1 MRPPQIRKS
10 QRLKDMQTLVLLD
23 SNSLINRAFYAL
35 PPLTNRQGQQTGAI
49 FGFVNMFLKLVDK
62 YKPDYVVA
70 AFDRKAPTFRKK
82 MYEGYKATRKP
93 MPEELATQLEP
104 LKRLLRAMKVQIAEL
119 DGYEADDIL
128 GTLSK
133 RTSCKT
139 YIVTGDR
146 DSLQL
151 IGEKTTV
158 LMTKKGISEIV
169 EYDEARLKEDGFT
182 PSQIIDLK
190 SLMGDSSDNI
200 PGVAGIG
207 EGTATKLLAQ
217 YGTLDGVYAHI
228 DETKG
233 ALNRKLTEGKESAY
247 LSYKLATIDRDCP
260 IETVPEEQAFSQVY
274 DSSVK
279 DILLEF
285 EFGKIADRLNFSGG
299 EKAEIKEI
307 KQAERLEDD
316 EALSKA
322 LSKIKDSGIF
332 ALDLSQRIFIG
343 GADSTYEVVISENL
357 LGEGIDY
364 NAFLR
369 AVKPLAE
376 DEDVRKILFDK
387 KTYMHLLEPY
397 GITLK
402 GVSDDVML
410 KAYLCDSNRNYKSL
424 SALAS
429 AYGINGDDGA
439 AALFALDDL
448 LDEEMREKEQEK
460 LYKELELPLVDVLYS
475 MEREGFRV
483 DRKYLDELNGELT
496 AETEKLAAEITE
508 LAGEPFNINS
518 TQQLAK
524 ILFEKLGLK
533 HGKKTKTG
541 YSTNVEVLEALRNEH
556 PIIPAI
562 LQYRELVKLKSTYLD
577 GMIPLIDSNGRI
589 HTVFKQAVTA
599 TGRLSSTEPNLQN
612 IPIRKESGKRI
623 RKMFVPADG
632 NVLVCGDYSQIE
644 LRLMAHMSGDETMIG
659 AFNEGE
665 DFHRSTAAKLFGVP
679 FDEVTQDMRRSA
691 KAVNFG
697 IIYGISDFGLSE
709 DLGISVPQARVYMQN
724 YFATYPKV
732 KQFMNDCVAFAKENG
747 YVKTLYGRKRYI
759 PELQASVYATRA
771 FGERV
776 AMNMPLQGTAS
787 DIIKAAMIEVKK
799 ELEKGGFKAKLIMQ
813 VHDELIIDCPRE
825 EKEKVETLLKNC
837 MQNVASLSV
846 PLIADVGSGDNWLEA
861 K

>member
-1 MRPPQIRKS
+1 
-10 QRLKDMQTLVLLD
+10 MQTLVLLD

-93 MPEELATQLEP
+93 MPEELACQLEP
-104 LKRLLRAMKVQIAEL
+104 LKRLLRAMKVQIAEI
-119 DGYEADDIL
+119 DGFEADDIL

-133 RTSCKT
+133 RSKCKT

-151 IGEKTTV
+151 IDEKTTV
-158 LMTKKGISEIV
+158 LLTKKGISEIV

-207 EGTATKLLAQ
+207 EGTATKLLAE
-217 YGTLDGVYAHI
+217 YGTLDNVYAHI

-260 IETVPEEQAFSQVY
+260 IETVPEDMTFTETY
-274 DSSVK
+274 DSEVR

-285 EFGKIADRLNFSGG
+285 EFGKIADRLNFGQK
-299 EKAEIKEI
+299 ETKAETLAVKTQTADSEAALLDALAKIKE
-307 KQAERLEDD
+307 
-316 EALSKA
+316 
-322 LSKIKDSGIF
+322 SGLLAFDI
-332 ALDLSQRIFIG
+332 SQRIFVG
-343 GADSTYEVVISENL
+343 GYGVSYEVTISDNL
-357 LGEGIDY
+357 LGEGVDY
-364 NAFLR
+364 NAFIR
-369 AVKPLAE
+369 ALEPLIC
-376 DEDVRKILFDK
+376 DEDVRKLCFDK

-397 GITLK
+397 GVVMK
-402 GVSDDVML
+402 GVCDDVML

-424 SALAS
+424 SALAT
-429 AYGINGDDGA
+429 AYGVNTDDGA
-439 AALFALDDL
+439 AALVALEDI
-448 LDEEMREKEQEK
+448 LDSEMREKEQEK
-460 LYKELELPLVDVLYS
+460 LYKELELPLVDVLYF
-475 MEREGFRV
+475 MEKEGFKV

-496 AETEKLAAEITE
+496 SETEKLAAEITD

-541 YSTNVEVLEALRNEH
+541 YSTNVEVLESLRNEH

-577 GMIPLIDSNGRI
+577 GMLPLIDKNGRI

-644 LRLMAHMSGDETMIG
+644 LRLMAHMSGDKAMID
-659 AFNEGE
+659 AFNGGE
-665 DFHRSTAAKLFGVP
+665 DFHRSTAARLFGVP
-679 FDEVTQDMRRSA
+679 FEEVTQDMRRSA

-709 DLGISVPQARVYMQN
+709 DLGISVYEARRYMQN
-724 YFATYPKV
+724 YFATYPGV
-732 KQFMNDCVAFAKENG
+732 KRFMDDCVAFAKENG

-787 DIIKAAMIEVKK
+787 DIIKAAMIEVDKK
-799 ELEKGGFKAKLIMQ
+799 LAEGGYKAKLIMQ
-813 VHDELIIDCPRE
+813 VHDELIVDCPLS
-825 EKEKVETLLKNC
+825 EKDNVEKLLKTC
-837 MQNVASLSV
+837 MQNVAELSV
-846 PLIADVGSGDNWLEA
+846 PLIADVGSGENWLEA

>member
-1 MRPPQIRKS
+1 MYATRGAFAGEN
-10 QRLKDMQTLVLLD
+10 MQTLVLLD

-93 MPEELATQLEP
+93 MPEELASQLEP
-104 LKRLLRAMKVQIAEL
+104 LKRLLRAMNVQIAEI

-133 RTSCKT
+133 RSSCRT

-151 IGEKTTV
+151 IDGKTTV

-217 YGTLDGVYAHI
+217 YGTLDGVYAHL

-233 ALNRKLTEGKESAY
+233 ALNKKLVEGRESAY

-260 IETVPEEQAFSQVY
+260 IDTVPEKVPFSQTYGSEVR
-274 DSSVK
+274 

-285 EFGKIADRLNFSGG
+285 EFGKIADRLNFAEQENPTVTVEVKTEKVEDYDALERALENIGRSGV
-299 EKAEIKEI
+299 
-307 KQAERLEDD
+307 
-316 EALSKA
+316 
-322 LSKIKDSGIF
+322 F
-332 ALDLSQRIFIG
+332 AFDVSQRIFVG
-343 GADSTYEVVISENL
+343 GKDSSYEIVICENL

-364 NAFLR
+364 NAFLE
-369 AVKPLAE
+369 AVRPLAE
-376 DEDVRKILFDK
+376 NSGLRKLCFDK
-387 KTYMHLLEPY
+387 KTYMHLFDPY
-397 GITLK
+397 GIK
-402 GVSDDVML
+402 INGRCDDVML

-429 AYGINGDDGA
+429 AYGINCEDGA
-439 AALFALDDL
+439 AALIALDAA
-448 LDEEMREKEQEK
+448 LDAEMKEKEQEK
-460 LYKELELPLVDVLYS
+460 LYEELELPLVDVLFS
-475 MEREGFRV
+475 MEKEGFRV
-483 DRKYLDELNGELT
+483 DRAYLEKLNEELT
-496 AETEKLAAEITE
+496 AETGKLASLITD
-508 LAGEPFNINS
+508 LAGEPFNLNS

-541 YSTNVEVLEALRNEH
+541 YSTNVEVLESLRNEH

-577 GMIPLIDSNGRI
+577 GMLPLIDGNGRI

-623 RKMFVPADG
+623 RKMFIPAEG

-644 LRLMAHMSGDETMIG
+644 LRLMAHMSGDKGMID
-659 AFNEGE
+659 AFNAGE

-679 FDEVTQDMRRSA
+679 FDMVTQDMRRSA

-709 DLGISVPQARVYMQN
+709 DLGISVPQARKYMQN
-724 YFATYPKV
+724 YFATYPGV
-732 KQFMNDCVAFAKENG
+732 RRFMDDSVAFAKANG

-759 PELQASVYATRA
+759 PELQASLYATRA

-787 DIIKAAMIEVKK
+787 DIIKAAMIAVEK
-799 ELEKGGFKAKLIMQ
+799 ELVKQNCKAKLIMQ
-813 VHDELIIDCPRE
+813 VHDELIVDCPLE
-825 EKEKVETLLKNC
+825 EKEKVEKLLKSC

-846 PLIADVGSGDNWLEA
+846 PLVADVGSGDNWLDA

>member
-1 MRPPQIRKS
+1 
-10 QRLKDMQTLVLLD
+10 MQTLVLLD

-93 MPEELATQLEP
+93 MPEELACQLEP
-104 LKRLLRAMKVQIAEL
+104 LKRLLRAMKVQIAEI
-119 DGYEADDIL
+119 DGFEADDIL

-133 RTSCKT
+133 RSKCKT

-151 IGEKTTV
+151 IDEKTTV
-158 LMTKKGISEIV
+158 LLTKKGISEIV

-207 EGTATKLLAQ
+207 EGTATKLLAE
-217 YGTLDGVYAHI
+217 YGTLDNVYAHI

-260 IETVPEEQAFSQVY
+260 IETVPEDMTFTETY
-274 DSSVK
+274 DSEVR

-285 EFGKIADRLNFSGG
+285 EFGKIADRLNFGQK
-299 EKAEIKEI
+299 ETKAETLAVKTQTADSEAALLDALAKIKE
-307 KQAERLEDD
+307 
-316 EALSKA
+316 
-322 LSKIKDSGIF
+322 SGLLAFDI
-332 ALDLSQRIFIG
+332 SQRIFVG
-343 GADSTYEVVISENL
+343 GYGVSYEVTISDNL
-357 LGEGIDY
+357 LGEGVDY
-364 NAFLR
+364 NAFIR
-369 AVKPLAE
+369 ALEPLIC
-376 DEDVRKILFDK
+376 DEDVRKLCFDK

-397 GITLK
+397 GVVMK
-402 GVSDDVML
+402 GVCDDVML

-424 SALAS
+424 SALAT
-429 AYGINGDDGA
+429 AYGVNTDDGA
-439 AALFALDDL
+439 AALVALDDI
-448 LDEEMREKEQEK
+448 LDSEMREKEQEK
-460 LYKELELPLVDVLYS
+460 LYKELELPLVDVLYF
-475 MEREGFRV
+475 MEKEGFKV

-496 AETEKLAAEITE
+496 AETEKLAAEITD

-541 YSTNVEVLEALRNEH
+541 YSTNVEVLESLRNEH

-577 GMIPLIDSNGRI
+577 GMLPLIDKNGRI

-644 LRLMAHMSGDETMIG
+644 LRLMAHMSGDKAMID
-659 AFNEGE
+659 AFNGGE
-665 DFHRSTAAKLFGVP
+665 DFHRSTAARLFGVP
-679 FDEVTQDMRRSA
+679 FEEVTQDMRRSA

-709 DLGISVPQARVYMQN
+709 DLGISVYEARRYMQN
-724 YFATYPKV
+724 YFATYPGV
-732 KQFMNDCVAFAKENG
+732 KRFMDDCVAFAKENG

-787 DIIKAAMIEVKK
+787 DIIKAAMIEVDKK
-799 ELEKGGFKAKLIMQ
+799 LAEGGYKAKLIMQ
-813 VHDELIIDCPRE
+813 VHDELIVDCPLS
-825 EKEKVETLLKNC
+825 EKDNVEKLLKTC
-837 MQNVASLSV
+837 MQNVAELSV
-846 PLIADVGSGDNWLEA
+846 PLIADVGSGENWLEA

>member
-1 MRPPQIRKS
+1 
-10 QRLKDMQTLVLLD
+10 MQTLVLLD

-93 MPEELATQLEP
+93 MPEELACQLEP
-104 LKRLLRAMKVQIAEL
+104 LKRLLRAMKVQIAEI
-119 DGYEADDIL
+119 DGFEADDIL

-133 RTSCKT
+133 RSKCKT

-151 IGEKTTV
+151 IDEKTTV
-158 LMTKKGISEIV
+158 LLTKKGISEIV

-207 EGTATKLLAQ
+207 EGTATKLLAE
-217 YGTLDGVYAHI
+217 YGTLDNVYAHI

-260 IETVPEEQAFSQVY
+260 IETVPEDMTFTETY
-274 DSSVK
+274 DSEVR

-285 EFGKIADRLNFSGG
+285 EFGKIADRLNFGQK
-299 EKAEIKEI
+299 ETKAETLAVKTQTADSEAALLDALAKIKE
-307 KQAERLEDD
+307 
-316 EALSKA
+316 
-322 LSKIKDSGIF
+322 SGLLAFDI
-332 ALDLSQRIFIG
+332 SQRIFVG
-343 GADSTYEVVISENL
+343 GYGVSYEVTISDNL
-357 LGEGIDY
+357 LGEGVDY
-364 NAFLR
+364 NAFIR
-369 AVKPLAE
+369 ALEPLIC
-376 DEDVRKILFDK
+376 DEDVRKLCFDK

-397 GITLK
+397 GVVMK
-402 GVSDDVML
+402 GVCDDVML

-424 SALAS
+424 SALAT
-429 AYGINGDDGA
+429 AYGVNTDDGA
-439 AALFALDDL
+439 AALVALDDI
-448 LDEEMREKEQEK
+448 LDGEMREKEQEK
-460 LYKELELPLVDVLYS
+460 LYKELELPLVDVLYF
-475 MEREGFRV
+475 MEKEGFKV

-496 AETEKLAAEITE
+496 SETEKLAAEITD

-541 YSTNVEVLEALRNEH
+541 YSTNVEVLESLRNEH

-577 GMIPLIDSNGRI
+577 GMLPLIDKNGRI

-644 LRLMAHMSGDETMIG
+644 LRLMAHMSGDKAMID
-659 AFNEGE
+659 AFNGGE
-665 DFHRSTAAKLFGVP
+665 DFHRSTAARLFGVP
-679 FDEVTQDMRRSA
+679 FEEVTQDMRRSA

-709 DLGISVPQARVYMQN
+709 DLGISVYEARRYMQN
-724 YFATYPKV
+724 YFATYPGV
-732 KQFMNDCVAFAKENG
+732 KRFMDDCVAFAKENG

-787 DIIKAAMIEVKK
+787 DIIKAAMIEVDKK
-799 ELEKGGFKAKLIMQ
+799 LAEGGYKAKLIMQ
-813 VHDELIIDCPRE
+813 VHDELIVDCPLS
-825 EKEKVETLLKNC
+825 EKDNVEKLLKTC
-837 MQNVASLSV
+837 MQNVAELSV
-846 PLIADVGSGDNWLEA
+846 PLIADVGSGENWLEA

>member
-1 MRPPQIRKS
+1 
-10 QRLKDMQTLVLLD
+10 MQTLVLLD

-82 MYEGYKATRKP
+82 MYERYKATRKP
-93 MPEELATQLEP
+93 MPEELACQLEP
-104 LKRLLRAMKVQIAEL
+104 LKRLLRAMKVQIAEI
-119 DGYEADDIL
+119 DGFEADDIL

-133 RTSCKT
+133 RSKCKT

-151 IGEKTTV
+151 IDEKTTV

-190 SLMGDSSDNI
+190 ALMGDSSDNI

-207 EGTATKLLAQ
+207 EGTATKLLAE
-217 YGTLDGVYAHI
+217 YGTLDNVYAHI

-260 IETVPEEQAFSQVY
+260 IETVPEDMPFTQTY
-274 DSSVK
+274 DSEVR

-285 EFGKIADRLNFSGG
+285 EFGKIADRLNFGQK
-299 EKAEIKEI
+299 ETKAEMPAVKTQTADSEAALLDALAKIKE
-307 KQAERLEDD
+307 
-316 EALSKA
+316 
-322 LSKIKDSGIF
+322 SGLLAFDI
-332 ALDLSQRIFIG
+332 SQRIFVG
-343 GADSTYEVVISENL
+343 GYGVSYEVTISDNL
-357 LGEGIDY
+357 LGEGVDY
-364 NAFLR
+364 NAFIR
-369 AVKPLAE
+369 ALEPLIC
-376 DEDVRKILFDK
+376 DEDVRKLCFDK

-397 GITLK
+397 GVVMK
-402 GVSDDVML
+402 GVCDDVML

-424 SALAS
+424 SALAT
-429 AYGINGDDGA
+429 AYGVNTDDGA
-439 AALFALDDL
+439 AALVALDDI
-448 LDEEMREKEQEK
+448 LDSEMMEKEQEK
-460 LYKELELPLVDVLYS
+460 LYKELELPLVDVLYF
-475 MEREGFRV
+475 MEKEGFKV

-496 AETEKLAAEITE
+496 SETEKLAAEITD

-541 YSTNVEVLEALRNEH
+541 YSTNVEVLESLRNEH

-577 GMIPLIDSNGRI
+577 GMLPLIDKNGRI

-644 LRLMAHMSGDETMIG
+644 LRLMAHMSGDKAMID
-659 AFNEGE
+659 AFNGGE
-665 DFHRSTAAKLFGVP
+665 DFHRSTAARLFGVP
-679 FDEVTQDMRRSA
+679 FEEVTQDMRRSA

-709 DLGISVPQARVYMQN
+709 DLGISVYEARRYMQN
-724 YFATYPKV
+724 YFATYPGV
-732 KQFMNDCVAFAKENG
+732 KRFMDDCVAFAKENG

-787 DIIKAAMIEVKK
+787 DIIKAAMIEVDKK
-799 ELEKGGFKAKLIMQ
+799 LAEGGYKAKLIMQ
-813 VHDELIIDCPRE
+813 VHDELIVDCPLS
-825 EKEKVETLLKNC
+825 EKDNVEKLLKTC
-837 MQNVASLSV
+837 MQNVAELSV
-846 PLIADVGSGDNWLEA
+846 PLIADVGSGENWLEA

>member
-1 MRPPQIRKS
+1 
-10 QRLKDMQTLVLLD
+10 MQTLVLLD

-93 MPEELATQLEP
+93 MPEELACQLEP
-104 LKRLLRAMKVQIAEL
+104 LKRLLRAMKVQIAEI
-119 DGYEADDIL
+119 DGFEADDIL

-133 RTSCKT
+133 RSKCKT

-151 IGEKTTV
+151 IDEKTTV

-169 EYDEARLKEDGFT
+169 EYDETRLKEDGFT

-207 EGTATKLLAQ
+207 EGTATKLLAE
-217 YGTLDGVYAHI
+217 YGTLDNVYAHI

-233 ALNRKLTEGKESAY
+233 ALNRKLTKGKESAY

-260 IETVPEEQAFSQVY
+260 IETVPEDMPFTQPY
-274 DSSVK
+274 DSEVR

-285 EFGKIADRLNFSGG
+285 EFGKIADRLNFGQKETKEETPAVKTQTADS
-299 EKAEIKEI
+299 EAALLDALAKIKE
-307 KQAERLEDD
+307 
-316 EALSKA
+316 
-322 LSKIKDSGIF
+322 SGLLAFDI
-332 ALDLSQRIFIG
+332 SQRIFVG
-343 GADSTYEVVISENL
+343 GYGVSYEVAISDNL
-357 LGEGIDY
+357 LGEGVDY
-364 NAFLR
+364 NAFIHALE
-369 AVKPLAE
+369 PLIC
-376 DEDVRKILFDK
+376 DEDVRKLCFDK

-397 GITLK
+397 GVVMK
-402 GVSDDVML
+402 GVCDDVML

-424 SALAS
+424 SALAT
-429 AYGINGDDGA
+429 AYGVNTDDGA
-439 AALFALDDL
+439 AALVALDDI
-448 LDEEMREKEQEK
+448 LDSEMKEKEQEK
-460 LYKELELPLVDVLYS
+460 LYKELELPLVDVLYF
-475 MEREGFRV
+475 MEKEGFKV

-496 AETEKLAAEITE
+496 SETEKLAAEITD

-541 YSTNVEVLEALRNEH
+541 YSTNVEVLESLRNEH

-577 GMIPLIDSNGRI
+577 GMLPLIDKNGRI

-644 LRLMAHMSGDETMIG
+644 LRLMAHMSGDKAMID
-659 AFNEGE
+659 AFNGGE
-665 DFHRSTAAKLFGVP
+665 DFHRSTAARLFGVP
-679 FDEVTQDMRRSA
+679 FEEVTQDMRRSA

-709 DLGISVPQARVYMQN
+709 DLGISVYEARRYMQN
-724 YFATYPKV
+724 YFATYPGV
-732 KQFMNDCVAFAKENG
+732 KRFMDDCVAFAKENG

-787 DIIKAAMIEVKK
+787 DIIKAAMIEVDKK
-799 ELEKGGFKAKLIMQ
+799 LAEGGYKAKLIMQ
-813 VHDELIIDCPRE
+813 VHDELIVDCPLP
-825 EKEKVETLLKNC
+825 EKDNVEKLLKTC
-837 MQNVASLSV
+837 MQNVAELSV
-846 PLIADVGSGDNWLEA
+846 QLIADVGSGENWLEA

>member
-1 MRPPQIRKS
+1 
-10 QRLKDMQTLVLLD
+10 MQTLVLLD

-93 MPEELATQLEP
+93 MPEELACQLEP
-104 LKRLLRAMKVQIAEL
+104 LKRLLRAMKVQIAEI
-119 DGYEADDIL
+119 DGFEADDIL

-133 RTSCKT
+133 RSKCKT

-151 IGEKTTV
+151 IDEKTTV

-207 EGTATKLLAQ
+207 EGTATKLLAE
-217 YGTLDGVYAHI
+217 YGTLDNVYAHI

-260 IETVPEEQAFSQVY
+260 IETVPEDMTFTETY
-274 DSSVK
+274 DSEVR

-285 EFGKIADRLNFSGG
+285 EFGKIADRLNFGQK
-299 EKAEIKEI
+299 ETKAETLAVKTQTADSEAALLDALAKIKE
-307 KQAERLEDD
+307 
-316 EALSKA
+316 
-322 LSKIKDSGIF
+322 SGLLAFDI
-332 ALDLSQRIFIG
+332 SQRIFVG
-343 GADSTYEVVISENL
+343 GYGVSYEVAISDNL
-357 LGEGIDY
+357 LGEGVDY
-364 NAFLR
+364 NAFIR
-369 AVKPLAE
+369 ALEPLIC
-376 DEDVRKILFDK
+376 DEDVRKLCFDK

-397 GITLK
+397 GVVMK
-402 GVSDDVML
+402 GVCDDVML

-424 SALAS
+424 SALAT
-429 AYGINGDDGA
+429 AYGVNTDDGA
-439 AALFALDDL
+439 AALVALDDI
-448 LDEEMREKEQEK
+448 LDSEMREKEQEK
-460 LYKELELPLVDVLYS
+460 LYKELELPLVDVLYF
-475 MEREGFRV
+475 MEKEGFKV

-496 AETEKLAAEITE
+496 AETEKLAAEITD

-541 YSTNVEVLEALRNEH
+541 YSTNVEVLESLRNEH

-577 GMIPLIDSNGRI
+577 GMLPLIDKNGRI

-644 LRLMAHMSGDETMIG
+644 LRLMAHMSGDKAMID
-659 AFNEGE
+659 AFNGGE
-665 DFHRSTAAKLFGVP
+665 DFHRSTAARLFGVP
-679 FDEVTQDMRRSA
+679 FEEVTQDMRRSA

-709 DLGISVPQARVYMQN
+709 DLGISVYEARRYMQN
-724 YFATYPKV
+724 YFATYPGV
-732 KQFMNDCVAFAKENG
+732 KRFMDDCVAFAKENG

-787 DIIKAAMIEVKK
+787 DIIKAAMIEVDKK
-799 ELEKGGFKAKLIMQ
+799 LAEGGYKAKLIMQ
-813 VHDELIIDCPRE
+813 VHDELIVDCPLS
-825 EKEKVETLLKNC
+825 EKDNVEKLLKTC
-837 MQNVASLSV
+837 MQNVAELSV
-846 PLIADVGSGDNWLEA
+846 PLIADVGSGENWLEA

>member
-1 MRPPQIRKS
+1 
-10 QRLKDMQTLVLLD
+10 MQTLVLLD

-93 MPEELATQLEP
+93 MPEELACQLEP
-104 LKRLLRAMKVQIAEL
+104 LKRLLRAMKVQIAEI
-119 DGYEADDIL
+119 DGFEADDIL

-133 RTSCKT
+133 RSKCKT

-151 IGEKTTV
+151 IDEKTTV

-207 EGTATKLLAQ
+207 EGTATKLLAE
-217 YGTLDGVYAHI
+217 YGTLDNVYAHI

-260 IETVPEEQAFSQVY
+260 IETVPEDMPFTQTY
-274 DSSVK
+274 DSEVR

-285 EFGKIADRLNFSGG
+285 EFGKIADRLNFGQK
-299 EKAEIKEI
+299 ETKAEMPAVKTQTADSEAALLDALAKIKE
-307 KQAERLEDD
+307 
-316 EALSKA
+316 
-322 LSKIKDSGIF
+322 SGLLAFDI
-332 ALDLSQRIFIG
+332 SQRIFVG
-343 GADSTYEVVISENL
+343 GYGVSYEVAISDNL
-357 LGEGIDY
+357 LGEGVDY
-364 NAFLR
+364 NAFIR
-369 AVKPLAE
+369 ALEPLIC
-376 DEDVRKILFDK
+376 DEDVRKLCFDK

-397 GITLK
+397 GVVMK
-402 GVSDDVML
+402 GVCDDVML

-424 SALAS
+424 SALAT
-429 AYGINGDDGA
+429 AYGVNTDDGA
-439 AALFALDDL
+439 AALVALDDI
-448 LDEEMREKEQEK
+448 LDSEMREKEQEK
-460 LYKELELPLVDVLYS
+460 LYKELELPLVDVLYF
-475 MEREGFRV
+475 MEKEGFKV

-496 AETEKLAAEITE
+496 AETEKLAAEITD

-541 YSTNVEVLEALRNEH
+541 YSTNVEVLESLRNEH

-577 GMIPLIDSNGRI
+577 GMLPLIDKNGRI

-644 LRLMAHMSGDETMIG
+644 LRLMAHMSGDKAMID
-659 AFNEGE
+659 AFNGGE
-665 DFHRSTAAKLFGVP
+665 DFHRSTAARLFGVP
-679 FDEVTQDMRRSA
+679 FEEVTQDMRRSA

-709 DLGISVPQARVYMQN
+709 DLGISVYEARRYMQN
-724 YFATYPKV
+724 YFATYPGV
-732 KQFMNDCVAFAKENG
+732 KRFMDDCVAFAKENG

-787 DIIKAAMIEVKK
+787 DIIKAAMIEVDKK
-799 ELEKGGFKAKLIMQ
+799 LAEGGYKAKLIMQ
-813 VHDELIIDCPRE
+813 VHDELIVDCPLS
-825 EKEKVETLLKNC
+825 EKDNVEKLLKTC
-837 MQNVASLSV
+837 MQNVAELSV
-846 PLIADVGSGDNWLEA
+846 PLIADVGSGENWLEA

>member
-1 MRPPQIRKS
+1 
-10 QRLKDMQTLVLLD
+10 MQTLVLLD

-93 MPEELATQLEP
+93 MPEELACQLEP
-104 LKRLLRAMKVQIAEL
+104 LKRLLRAMKVQIAEI
-119 DGYEADDIL
+119 DGFEADDIL

-133 RTSCKT
+133 RSKCKT

-151 IGEKTTV
+151 IDEKTTV
-158 LMTKKGISEIV
+158 LLTKKGISEIV

-207 EGTATKLLAQ
+207 EGTATKLLAE
-217 YGTLDGVYAHI
+217 YGTLDNVYAHI

-260 IETVPEEQAFSQVY
+260 IETVPEDMTFTETY
-274 DSSVK
+274 DPEVR

-285 EFGKIADRLNFSGG
+285 EFGKIADRLNFGQK
-299 EKAEIKEI
+299 ETKAETLAVKTQTADSEAALLDALAKIKE
-307 KQAERLEDD
+307 
-316 EALSKA
+316 
-322 LSKIKDSGIF
+322 SGLLAFDI
-332 ALDLSQRIFIG
+332 SQRIFVG
-343 GADSTYEVVISENL
+343 GYGVSYEVTISDNL
-357 LGEGIDY
+357 LGEGVDY
-364 NAFLR
+364 NAFIR
-369 AVKPLAE
+369 ALEPLIC
-376 DEDVRKILFDK
+376 DEDVRKLCFDK

-397 GITLK
+397 GVVMK
-402 GVSDDVML
+402 GVCDDVML

-424 SALAS
+424 SALAT
-429 AYGINGDDGA
+429 AYGVNTDDGA
-439 AALFALDDL
+439 AALVALDDI
-448 LDEEMREKEQEK
+448 LDSEMREKEQEK
-460 LYKELELPLVDVLYS
+460 LYKELELPLVDVLYF
-475 MEREGFRV
+475 MEKEGFKV

-496 AETEKLAAEITE
+496 SETEKLAAEITD

-541 YSTNVEVLEALRNEH
+541 YSTNVEVLESLRNEH

-577 GMIPLIDSNGRI
+577 GMLPLIDKNGRI

-644 LRLMAHMSGDETMIG
+644 LRLMAHMSGDKAMID
-659 AFNEGE
+659 AFNGGE
-665 DFHRSTAAKLFGVP
+665 DFHRSTAARLFGVP
-679 FDEVTQDMRRSA
+679 FEEVTQDMRRSA

-709 DLGISVPQARVYMQN
+709 DLGISVYEARRYMQN
-724 YFATYPKV
+724 YFATYPGV
-732 KQFMNDCVAFAKENG
+732 KRFMDDCVAFAKENG

-787 DIIKAAMIEVKK
+787 DIIKAAMIEVDKK
-799 ELEKGGFKAKLIMQ
+799 LAEGGYKAKLIMQ
-813 VHDELIIDCPRE
+813 VHDELIVDCPLS
-825 EKEKVETLLKNC
+825 EKDNVEKLLKTC
-837 MQNVASLSV
+837 MQNVAELSV
-846 PLIADVGSGDNWLEA
+846 PLIADVGSGENWLEA

>member
-1 MRPPQIRKS
+1 
-10 QRLKDMQTLVLLD
+10 MQTLVLLD

-82 MYEGYKATRKP
+82 IYEGYKATRKP
-93 MPEELATQLEP
+93 MPEELACQLEP
-104 LKRLLRAMKVQIAEL
+104 LKRLLRAMKVQIAEI
-119 DGYEADDIL
+119 DGFEADDIL

-133 RTSCKT
+133 RSKCKT

-151 IGEKTTV
+151 IDEKTTV

-207 EGTATKLLAQ
+207 EGTATKLLAE
-217 YGTLDGVYAHI
+217 YGTLDNVYAHI

-260 IETVPEEQAFSQVY
+260 IETVPEDMTFTETY
-274 DSSVK
+274 DSEVR

-285 EFGKIADRLNFSGG
+285 EFGKIADRLNFGQK
-299 EKAEIKEI
+299 ETKAETLAVKTQTADSEAALLDALAKIKE
-307 KQAERLEDD
+307 
-316 EALSKA
+316 
-322 LSKIKDSGIF
+322 SGLLAFDI
-332 ALDLSQRIFIG
+332 SQRIFVG
-343 GADSTYEVVISENL
+343 GYGVSYEVTISDNL
-357 LGEGIDY
+357 LGEGVDY
-364 NAFLR
+364 NAFIR
-369 AVKPLAE
+369 ALEPLIC
-376 DEDVRKILFDK
+376 DEDVRKLCFDK

-397 GITLK
+397 GVVMK
-402 GVSDDVML
+402 GVCDDVML

-424 SALAS
+424 SALAT
-429 AYGINGDDGA
+429 AYGVNTDDGA
-439 AALFALDDL
+439 AALVALDDI
-448 LDEEMREKEQEK
+448 LDGEMREKEQEK
-460 LYKELELPLVDVLYS
+460 LYKELELPLVDVLYF
-475 MEREGFRV
+475 MEKEGFKV

-496 AETEKLAAEITE
+496 SETEKLAAEITD

-541 YSTNVEVLEALRNEH
+541 YSTNVEVLESLRNEH

-577 GMIPLIDSNGRI
+577 GMLPLIDKNGRI

-644 LRLMAHMSGDETMIG
+644 LRLMAHMSGDKAMID
-659 AFNEGE
+659 AFNGGE
-665 DFHRSTAAKLFGVP
+665 DFHRSTAARLFGVP
-679 FDEVTQDMRRSA
+679 FEEVTQDMRRSA

-709 DLGISVPQARVYMQN
+709 DLGISVYEARRYMQN
-724 YFATYPKV
+724 YFATYPGV
-732 KQFMNDCVAFAKENG
+732 KRFMDDCVAFAKENG

-787 DIIKAAMIEVKK
+787 DIIKAAMIEVDKK
-799 ELEKGGFKAKLIMQ
+799 LAEGGYKAKLIMQ
-813 VHDELIIDCPRE
+813 VHDELIVDCPLS
-825 EKEKVETLLKNC
+825 EKDNVEKLLKTC
-837 MQNVASLSV
+837 MQNVAELSV
-846 PLIADVGSGDNWLEA
+846 PLIADVGSGENWLEA

>member
-1 MRPPQIRKS
+1 
-10 QRLKDMQTLVLLD
+10 MQTLILLD

-93 MPEELATQLEP
+93 MPEELASQLEP

-119 DGYEADDIL
+119 DGFEADDIL

-133 RTSCKT
+133 RSACKT

-151 IGEKTTV
+151 IDDKTTV
-158 LMTKKGISEIV
+158 LMTKKGISEII

-260 IETVPEEQAFSQVY
+260 IDTVPEDQPFLQEY
-274 DSSVK
+274 DSEVK

-299 EKAEIKEI
+299 EKQVKKETVEAQ
-307 KQAERLEDD
+307 KTED
-316 EALSKA
+316 EQALSLA
-322 LSKIKDSGIF
+322 LKEIKDSGIF
-332 ALDLSQRIFIG
+332 VFDIGQRIYIG
-343 GADSTYEVVISENL
+343 GAEKTYEIQISENL

-364 NAFLR
+364 NAFLE
-369 AVKPLAE
+369 AIKPLLK
-376 DEDVRKILFDK
+376 DEDVRKICFDK
-387 KTYMHLLEPY
+387 KTYMHLFAPY
-397 GITLK
+397 GITLG
-402 GVSDDVML
+402 GVCDDVLL

-424 SALAS
+424 SALSS
-429 AYGINGDDGA
+429 AYGQDVENGA
-439 AALFALDDL
+439 AAILALDGI
-448 LDEEMREKEQEK
+448 LDDEMREKEQEK

-475 MEREGFRV
+475 MEKEGFKV
-483 DRKYLDELNGELT
+483 DRAYLDELNKELT
-496 AETEKLAAEITE
+496 EETEKLSAKITE

-541 YSTNVEVLEALRNEH
+541 YSTNVEVLESLRNEH

-577 GMIPLIDSNGRI
+577 GMLPLIDRNGRI

-623 RKMFVPADG
+623 RKMFVAADG

-644 LRLMAHMSGDETMIG
+644 LRLMAHMSGDEAMIE

-709 DLGISVPQARVYMQN
+709 DLGISVPQARRYMQN

-732 KQFMNDCVAFAKENG
+732 KQFMEDCVAFAKANG

-759 PELQASVYATRA
+759 PELQASVYNTRA

-787 DIIKAAMIEVKK
+787 DIIKAAMIAVDK
-799 ELEKGGFKAKLIMQ
+799 ELREQKCKAKLIMQ
-813 VHDELIIDCPRE
+813 VHDELIVDCPVG
-825 EKEKVETLLKNC
+825 EKEKVEKLLKSC
-837 MQNVASLSV
+837 MQKVASLSV
-846 PLIADVGSGDNWLEA
+846 PLIADVGSGDNWLDA

>member
-1 MRPPQIRKS
+1 
-10 QRLKDMQTLVLLD
+10 MQTLVLLD

-93 MPEELATQLEP
+93 MPEELACQLEP
-104 LKRLLRAMKVQIAEL
+104 LKRLLRAMKVQIAEI
-119 DGYEADDIL
+119 DGFEADDIL

-133 RTSCKT
+133 RSKCKT

-151 IGEKTTV
+151 IDEKTTV

-207 EGTATKLLAQ
+207 EGTATKLLAE
-217 YGTLDGVYAHI
+217 YGTLDNVYAHI

-260 IETVPEEQAFSQVY
+260 IETVPEDMPFTQTY
-274 DSSVK
+274 DSEVR

-285 EFGKIADRLNFSGG
+285 EFGKIADRLNFGQK
-299 EKAEIKEI
+299 ETKAETPAVKTQTADSEAALIDALARIKE
-307 KQAERLEDD
+307 
-316 EALSKA
+316 
-322 LSKIKDSGIF
+322 SGLLAFDI
-332 ALDLSQRIFIG
+332 SQRIFVG
-343 GADSTYEVVISENL
+343 GYGVSYEVAISDNL
-357 LGEGIDY
+357 LGEGVDY
-364 NAFLR
+364 NAFIR
-369 AVKPLAE
+369 AFEPLIC
-376 DEDVRKILFDK
+376 DEDVRKLCFDK

-397 GITLK
+397 GVVMK
-402 GVSDDVML
+402 GVCDDVML

-424 SALAS
+424 SALAT
-429 AYGINGDDGA
+429 AYGVNTDDGA
-439 AALFALDDL
+439 AALVALDDI
-448 LDEEMREKEQEK
+448 LDSEMREKEQEK
-460 LYKELELPLVDVLYS
+460 LYKELELPLVDVLYF
-475 MEREGFRV
+475 MEKEGFKV

-496 AETEKLAAEITE
+496 SETEKLAAEITD

-541 YSTNVEVLEALRNEH
+541 YSTNVEVLESLRNEH

-577 GMIPLIDSNGRI
+577 GMLPLIDKNGRI

-644 LRLMAHMSGDETMIG
+644 LRLMAHMSGDKAMID
-659 AFNEGE
+659 AFNGGE
-665 DFHRSTAAKLFGVP
+665 DFHRSTAARLFGVP
-679 FDEVTQDMRRSA
+679 FEEVTQDMRRSA

-709 DLGISVPQARVYMQN
+709 DLGISVYEARRYMQN
-724 YFATYPKV
+724 YFATYPGV
-732 KQFMNDCVAFAKENG
+732 KRFMDDCVAFAKENG

-787 DIIKAAMIEVKK
+787 DIIKAAMIEVDKK
-799 ELEKGGFKAKLIMQ
+799 LAEGGYKAKLIMQ
-813 VHDELIIDCPRE
+813 VHDELIVDCPLS
-825 EKEKVETLLKNC
+825 EKDNVEKLLKTC
-837 MQNVASLSV
+837 MQNVAELSV
-846 PLIADVGSGDNWLEA
+846 PLIADVGSGENWLEA

>member
-1 MRPPQIRKS
+1 
-10 QRLKDMQTLVLLD
+10 MQTLILLD

-35 PPLTNRQGQQTGAI
+35 PPLTNRKGQQTGAI
-49 FGFVNMFLKLVDK
+49 FGFVNMFLKLVDT

-82 MYEGYKATRKP
+82 MFEGYKATRKP
-93 MPEELATQLEP
+93 MPEELASQLEP
-104 LKRLLRAMKVQIAEL
+104 LKRLLRAMGVQIAEI
-119 DGYEADDIL
+119 DGYEADDVL

-133 RTSCKT
+133 RSACRT

-151 IGEKTTV
+151 IDGKTTV

-207 EGTATKLLAQ
+207 EGTAKKLLAE

-233 ALNRKLTEGKESAY
+233 ALNRKLTEGRESAY

-260 IETVPEEQAFSQVY
+260 IDVLPEAMPFSTAYSPEVR
-274 DSSVK
+274 

-285 EFGKIADRLNFSGG
+285 EFGKTADRLTYKG
-299 EKAEIKEI
+299 ET
-307 KQAERLEDD
+307 KQEVTVAQAVRLEDAV
-316 EALSKA
+316 ALRSA
-322 LSKIKDSGIF
+322 LAQAEESKIF
-332 ALDLSQRIFIG
+332 AFDVSSRIFIG
-343 GADSTYEVVISENL
+343 GSGTTFEVVISENL

-364 NAFLR
+364 NEFLR
-369 AVKPLAE
+369 AVKGVLGNAS
-376 DEDVRKILFDK
+376 VRKICFDK
-387 KTYMHLLEPY
+387 KTYMHLFDPY
-397 GITLK
+397 GIEIK
-402 GVSDDVML
+402 GECDDVLL

-429 AYGINGDDGA
+429 AYGVNTEDGA
-439 AALFALDDL
+439 AALVALDGM
-448 LDEEMREKEQEK
+448 LDAEMKEKEQEK
-460 LYKELELPLVDVLYS
+460 LYTQLELPLVDVLFS
-475 MEREGFRV
+475 MEKEGFRV
-483 DRKYLDELNGELT
+483 DRAYLEQLNAELT
-496 AETEKLAAEITE
+496 SEIDKLAAEITK

-524 ILFEKLGLK
+524 ILFEKLGLR

-541 YSTNVEVLEALRNEH
+541 YSTNVEVLEALKNEH
-556 PIIPAI
+556 PIIPAV
-562 LQYRELVKLKSTYLD
+562 LQYRELGKLKSTYLD
-577 GMIPLIDSNGRI
+577 GMLPLIDKNGRI
-589 HTVFKQAVTA
+589 HTVFRQAVTS

-644 LRLMAHMSGDETMIG
+644 LRLMAHMSGDEGMIE
-659 AFNEGE
+659 AFNAGE

-679 FDEVTQDMRRSA
+679 FNEVTQDMRRSA

-697 IIYGISDFGLSE
+697 IIYGISDFGLSA
-709 DLGISVPQARVYMQN
+709 DLGISVPQARRYMQN
-724 YFATYPKV
+724 YFETYPKV
-732 KQFMNDCVAFAKENG
+732 RRFMQDCVEYAKANG

-787 DIIKAAMIEVKK
+787 DIIKAAMIAVDAELAKK
-799 ELEKGGFKAKLIMQ
+799 GLRAKLIMQ
-813 VHDELIIDCPRE
+813 VHDELIVDCPVGERE
-825 EKEKVETLLKNC
+825 QVEELLKNC
-837 MQNVASLSV
+837 MQNVVTLDV
-846 PLIADVGSGDNWLEA
+846 PLIADVGSGDNWLDA

>member
-1 MRPPQIRKS
+1 
-10 QRLKDMQTLVLLD
+10 MQTLVLLD

-93 MPEELATQLEP
+93 MPEELACQLEP
-104 LKRLLRAMKVQIAEL
+104 LKRLLRAMKVQIAEI
-119 DGYEADDIL
+119 DGFEADDIL
-128 GTLSK
+128 GTISK
-133 RTSCKT
+133 RSKCKT

-151 IGEKTTV
+151 IDEKTTV

-207 EGTATKLLAQ
+207 EGTATKLLAE
-217 YGTLDGVYAHI
+217 YGTLDNVYAHI

-260 IETVPEEQAFSQVY
+260 IETVPEDMTFTETY
-274 DSSVK
+274 DPEVR

-285 EFGKIADRLNFSGG
+285 EFGKIADRLNFGQK
-299 EKAEIKEI
+299 ETKAETLAVKTQTADSEAALLDALARIKE
-307 KQAERLEDD
+307 
-316 EALSKA
+316 
-322 LSKIKDSGIF
+322 SGLLAFDI
-332 ALDLSQRIFIG
+332 SQRIFVG
-343 GADSTYEVVISENL
+343 GYGVSYEVAISDNL
-357 LGEGIDY
+357 LGEGVDY
-364 NAFLR
+364 NAFIR
-369 AVKPLAE
+369 ALEPLIC
-376 DEDVRKILFDK
+376 DEDVRKLCFDK

-397 GITLK
+397 GVVMK
-402 GVSDDVML
+402 GVCDDVML

-424 SALAS
+424 SALAT
-429 AYGINGDDGA
+429 AYGVNTDDGA
-439 AALFALDDL
+439 AALVALDDI
-448 LDEEMREKEQEK
+448 LDSEMKEKEQEK
-460 LYKELELPLVDVLYS
+460 LYKELELPLVDVLYF
-475 MEREGFRV
+475 MEKEGFKV

-496 AETEKLAAEITE
+496 SETEKLAAEITD

-541 YSTNVEVLEALRNEH
+541 YSTNVEVLESLRNEH

-577 GMIPLIDSNGRI
+577 GMLPLIDKNGRI

-644 LRLMAHMSGDETMIG
+644 LRLMAHMSGDKAMID
-659 AFNEGE
+659 AFNGGE
-665 DFHRSTAAKLFGVP
+665 DFHRSTAARLFGVP
-679 FDEVTQDMRRSA
+679 FEEVTQDMRRSA

-709 DLGISVPQARVYMQN
+709 DLGISVYEARRYMQN
-724 YFATYPKV
+724 YFATYPGV
-732 KQFMNDCVAFAKENG
+732 KRFMDDCVAFAKENG

-759 PELQASVYATRA
+759 PELKASVYATRA

-787 DIIKAAMIEVKK
+787 DIIKAAMIDVGKK
-799 ELEKGGFKAKLIMQ
+799 LAEGGYKAKLIMQ
-813 VHDELIIDCPRE
+813 VHDELIVDCPLS
-825 EKEKVETLLKNC
+825 EKDNVEKLLKTC
-837 MQNVASLSV
+837 MQNVAELSV
-846 PLIADVGSGDNWLEA
+846 PLIADVGSGENWLEA

>member
-1 MRPPQIRKS
+1 
-10 QRLKDMQTLVLLD
+10 MQTLVLLD

-93 MPEELATQLEP
+93 MPEELACQLEP
-104 LKRLLRAMKVQIAEL
+104 LKRLLRAMKVQIAEI
-119 DGYEADDIL
+119 DGFEADDIL

-133 RTSCKT
+133 RSKCKT

-151 IGEKTTV
+151 IDEKTTV

-207 EGTATKLLAQ
+207 EGTATKLLAE
-217 YGTLDGVYAHI
+217 YGTLDNVYAHI

-260 IETVPEEQAFSQVY
+260 IETVPEDMPFTETY
-274 DSSVK
+274 DSEVR

-285 EFGKIADRLNFSGG
+285 EFGKIADRLNFGQK
-299 EKAEIKEI
+299 ETKAEMPAVKTQTADSEAALLDALAKIKE
-307 KQAERLEDD
+307 
-316 EALSKA
+316 
-322 LSKIKDSGIF
+322 SGLLAFDI
-332 ALDLSQRIFIG
+332 SQRIFVG
-343 GADSTYEVVISENL
+343 GYGVSYEVAISDNL
-357 LGEGIDY
+357 LGEGVDY
-364 NAFLR
+364 NAFIR
-369 AVKPLAE
+369 ALEPLIC
-376 DEDVRKILFDK
+376 DEDVRKLCFDK

-397 GITLK
+397 GVVMK
-402 GVSDDVML
+402 GVCDDVML

-424 SALAS
+424 SALAT
-429 AYGINGDDGA
+429 AYGVNTDDGA
-439 AALFALDDL
+439 AALVALDDIL
-448 LDEEMREKEQEK
+448 NSEMREKEQEK
-460 LYKELELPLVDVLYS
+460 LYKELELPLVDVLYF
-475 MEREGFRV
+475 MEKEGFKV

-496 AETEKLAAEITE
+496 SETEKLAAEITD

-541 YSTNVEVLEALRNEH
+541 YSTNVEVLESLRNEH

-577 GMIPLIDSNGRI
+577 GMLPLIDKNGRI

-644 LRLMAHMSGDETMIG
+644 LRLMAHMSGDKAMID
-659 AFNEGE
+659 AFNGGE
-665 DFHRSTAAKLFGVP
+665 DFHRSTAARLFGVP
-679 FDEVTQDMRRSA
+679 FEEVTQDMRRSA

-709 DLGISVPQARVYMQN
+709 DLGISVYEARRYMQN
-724 YFATYPKV
+724 YFATYPGV
-732 KQFMNDCVAFAKENG
+732 KRFMDDCVAFAKENG

-787 DIIKAAMIEVKK
+787 DIIKAAMIEVDKK
-799 ELEKGGFKAKLIMQ
+799 LVEGGYKAKLIMQ
-813 VHDELIIDCPRE
+813 VHDELIVDCPLS
-825 EKEKVETLLKNC
+825 EKDNVEKLLKTC
-837 MQNVASLSV
+837 MQNVAELSV
-846 PLIADVGSGDNWLEA
+846 PLIADVGSGENWLEA

>member
-1 MRPPQIRKS
+1 
-10 QRLKDMQTLVLLD
+10 MQTLVLLD

-93 MPEELATQLEP
+93 MPEELACQLEP
-104 LKRLLRAMKVQIAEL
+104 LKRLLRAMKVQIAEI
-119 DGYEADDIL
+119 DGFEADDIL

-133 RTSCKT
+133 RSKCKT

-151 IGEKTTV
+151 IDEKTTV

-207 EGTATKLLAQ
+207 EGTATKLLAE
-217 YGTLDGVYAHI
+217 YGTLDNVYAHI

-260 IETVPEEQAFSQVY
+260 IETVPEDMPFTQTY
-274 DSSVK
+274 DSEVR

-285 EFGKIADRLNFSGG
+285 EFGKIADRLNFGQK
-299 EKAEIKEI
+299 ETKAEMPAVKTQTADSEAALLDALAKIKE
-307 KQAERLEDD
+307 
-316 EALSKA
+316 
-322 LSKIKDSGIF
+322 SGLLAFDI
-332 ALDLSQRIFIG
+332 SQRIFVG
-343 GADSTYEVVISENL
+343 GYGVSYEVAISDNL
-357 LGEGIDY
+357 LGEGVDY
-364 NAFLR
+364 NAFIR
-369 AVKPLAE
+369 ALEPLIC
-376 DEDVRKILFDK
+376 DEDVRKLCFDK

-397 GITLK
+397 GVVMK
-402 GVSDDVML
+402 GVCDDVML

-424 SALAS
+424 SALAT
-429 AYGINGDDGA
+429 AYGVNTDDGA
-439 AALFALDDL
+439 AALVALDDI
-448 LDEEMREKEQEK
+448 LDSEMREKEQEK
-460 LYKELELPLVDVLYS
+460 LYKELELPLVDVLYF
-475 MEREGFRV
+475 MEKEGFKV

-496 AETEKLAAEITE
+496 AETEKLAAEITD

-541 YSTNVEVLEALRNEH
+541 YSTNVEVLESLRNEH

-577 GMIPLIDSNGRI
+577 GMLPLIDKNGRI

-644 LRLMAHMSGDETMIG
+644 LRLMAHMSGDKAMIE
-659 AFNEGE
+659 AFNDGE
-665 DFHRSTAAKLFGVP
+665 DFHRSTAARLFGVP
-679 FDEVTQDMRRSA
+679 FEEVTQDMRRSA

-709 DLGISVPQARVYMQN
+709 DLGISVYEARRYMQN
-724 YFATYPKV
+724 YFATYPGV
-732 KQFMNDCVAFAKENG
+732 KRFMDDCVAFAKENG

-787 DIIKAAMIEVKK
+787 DIIKAAMIEVDKK
-799 ELEKGGFKAKLIMQ
+799 LAEGGYKAKLIMQ
-813 VHDELIIDCPRE
+813 VHDELIVDCPLP
-825 EKEKVETLLKNC
+825 EKDNVEKLLKTC
-837 MQNVASLSV
+837 MQNVAELSV
-846 PLIADVGSGDNWLEA
+846 PLIADVGSGENWLEA

>member
-1 MRPPQIRKS
+1 
-10 QRLKDMQTLVLLD
+10 MQTLVLLD

-93 MPEELATQLEP
+93 MPEELACQLEP
-104 LKRLLRAMKVQIAEL
+104 LKRLLRAMKVQIAEI
-119 DGYEADDIL
+119 DGFEADDIL

-133 RTSCKT
+133 RSKCKT

-151 IGEKTTV
+151 IDEKTTV

-207 EGTATKLLAQ
+207 EGTATKLLAE
-217 YGTLDGVYAHI
+217 YGTLDNVYAHI

-260 IETVPEEQAFSQVY
+260 IETVPEDMTFTETY
-274 DSSVK
+274 DSEVR

-285 EFGKIADRLNFSGG
+285 EFGKIADRLNFGQK
-299 EKAEIKEI
+299 ETKAETLAAKTQTADSEAALLDALAKIKE
-307 KQAERLEDD
+307 
-316 EALSKA
+316 
-322 LSKIKDSGIF
+322 SGLLAFDI
-332 ALDLSQRIFIG
+332 SQRIFVG
-343 GADSTYEVVISENL
+343 GYGVSYEVTISDNL
-357 LGEGIDY
+357 LGEGVDY
-364 NAFLR
+364 NAFIR
-369 AVKPLAE
+369 ALEPLIC
-376 DEDVRKILFDK
+376 DEDVRKLCFDK

-397 GITLK
+397 GVVMK
-402 GVSDDVML
+402 GVCDDVML

-424 SALAS
+424 SALAT
-429 AYGINGDDGA
+429 AYGVNTDDGA
-439 AALFALDDL
+439 AALVALDDI
-448 LDEEMREKEQEK
+448 LDGEMREKEQEK
-460 LYKELELPLVDVLYS
+460 LYKELELPLVDVLYF
-475 MEREGFRV
+475 MEKEGFKV

-496 AETEKLAAEITE
+496 SETEKLAAEITD

-541 YSTNVEVLEALRNEH
+541 YSTNVEVLESLRNEH

-577 GMIPLIDSNGRI
+577 GMLPLIDKNGRI

-644 LRLMAHMSGDETMIG
+644 LRLMAHMSGDKAMID
-659 AFNEGE
+659 AFNGGE
-665 DFHRSTAAKLFGVP
+665 DFHRSTAARLFGVP
-679 FDEVTQDMRRSA
+679 FEEVTQDMRRSA

-709 DLGISVPQARVYMQN
+709 DLGISVYEARRYMQN
-724 YFATYPKV
+724 YFATYPGV
-732 KQFMNDCVAFAKENG
+732 KRFMNDCVAFAKENG

-787 DIIKAAMIEVKK
+787 DIIKAAMIEVDKK
-799 ELEKGGFKAKLIMQ
+799 LAEGGYKAKLIMQ
-813 VHDELIIDCPRE
+813 VHDELIVDCPLP
-825 EKEKVETLLKNC
+825 EKDNVEKLLKTC
-837 MQNVASLSV
+837 MQNVAELSV
-846 PLIADVGSGDNWLEA
+846 PLIADVGSGENWLEA

>member
-1 MRPPQIRKS
+1 
-10 QRLKDMQTLVLLD
+10 MQTLVLLD

-93 MPEELATQLEP
+93 MPEELACQLEP
-104 LKRLLRAMKVQIAEL
+104 LKRLLRAMKVQIAEI
-119 DGYEADDIL
+119 DGFEADDIL

-133 RTSCKT
+133 RSKCKT

-151 IGEKTTV
+151 IDEKTTV

-207 EGTATKLLAQ
+207 EGTATKLLAE
-217 YGTLDGVYAHI
+217 YGTLDNVYAHI

-260 IETVPEEQAFSQVY
+260 IETVPEDMTFTETY
-274 DSSVK
+274 DSEVR

-285 EFGKIADRLNFSGG
+285 EFGKIADRLNFGQKETKTETLAVKTQTADS
-299 EKAEIKEI
+299 EAALLDALAKIKE
-307 KQAERLEDD
+307 
-316 EALSKA
+316 
-322 LSKIKDSGIF
+322 SGLLAFDI
-332 ALDLSQRIFIG
+332 SQRIFVG
-343 GADSTYEVVISENL
+343 GYGVSYEVTISDNL
-357 LGEGIDY
+357 LGEGVDY
-364 NAFLR
+364 NAFIR
-369 AVKPLAE
+369 ALEPLIC
-376 DEDVRKILFDK
+376 DEDVRKLCFDK

-397 GITLK
+397 GVVMK
-402 GVSDDVML
+402 GVCDDVML

-424 SALAS
+424 SALAT
-429 AYGINGDDGA
+429 AYGVNTDDGA
-439 AALFALDDL
+439 AALVALDDI
-448 LDEEMREKEQEK
+448 LDGEMREKEQEK
-460 LYKELELPLVDVLYS
+460 LYKELELPLVDVLYF
-475 MEREGFRV
+475 MEKEGFKV

-496 AETEKLAAEITE
+496 SETEKLAAEITD

-541 YSTNVEVLEALRNEH
+541 YSTNVEVLESLRNEH

-577 GMIPLIDSNGRI
+577 GMLPLIDKNGRI

-644 LRLMAHMSGDETMIG
+644 LRLMAHMSGDKAMID
-659 AFNEGE
+659 AFNGGE
-665 DFHRSTAAKLFGVP
+665 DFHRSTAARLFGVP
-679 FDEVTQDMRRSA
+679 FEEVTQDMRRSA

-709 DLGISVPQARVYMQN
+709 DLGISVYEARRYMHN
-724 YFATYPKV
+724 YFATYPGV
-732 KQFMNDCVAFAKENG
+732 KRFMDDCVAFAKENG

-787 DIIKAAMIEVKK
+787 DIIKAAMIEVDKK
-799 ELEKGGFKAKLIMQ
+799 LAEGGYKAKLIMQ
-813 VHDELIIDCPRE
+813 VHDELIVDCPLS
-825 EKEKVETLLKNC
+825 EKDNVEKLLKTC
-837 MQNVASLSV
+837 MQNVAELSV
-846 PLIADVGSGDNWLEA
+846 PLIADVGSGENWLEA

>member
-1 MRPPQIRKS
+1 
-10 QRLKDMQTLVLLD
+10 MQTLVLLD

-82 MYEGYKATRKP
+82 IYEGYKATRKP
-93 MPEELATQLEP
+93 MPEELACQLEP
-104 LKRLLRAMKVQIAEL
+104 LKRLLRAMKVQIAEI
-119 DGYEADDIL
+119 DGFEADDIL

-133 RTSCKT
+133 RSKCKT

-151 IGEKTTV
+151 IDEKTIV

-207 EGTATKLLAQ
+207 EGTATKLLAE
-217 YGTLDGVYAHI
+217 YGTLDNVYAHI

-260 IETVPEEQAFSQVY
+260 IETVPEDMPFTETY
-274 DSSVK
+274 DSEVR

-285 EFGKIADRLNFSGG
+285 EFGKIADRLNFGQK
-299 EKAEIKEI
+299 ETKAETLAVKTQTADSEAALLDALAKIKE
-307 KQAERLEDD
+307 
-316 EALSKA
+316 
-322 LSKIKDSGIF
+322 SGLLAFDI
-332 ALDLSQRIFIG
+332 SQRIFVG
-343 GADSTYEVVISENL
+343 GYGVSYEVTISDNL
-357 LGEGIDY
+357 LGEGVDY
-364 NAFLR
+364 NAFIR
-369 AVKPLAE
+369 ALEPLIC
-376 DEDVRKILFDK
+376 DEDVRKLCFDK

-397 GITLK
+397 GVVMK
-402 GVSDDVML
+402 GVCDDVML

-424 SALAS
+424 SALAT
-429 AYGINGDDGA
+429 AYGVNTDDGA
-439 AALFALDDL
+439 AALVALDDI
-448 LDEEMREKEQEK
+448 LDGEMREKEQEK
-460 LYKELELPLVDVLYS
+460 LYKELELPLVDVLYF
-475 MEREGFRV
+475 MEKEGFKV

-496 AETEKLAAEITE
+496 SETEKLAAEITD

-541 YSTNVEVLEALRNEH
+541 YSTNVEVLESLRNEH

-577 GMIPLIDSNGRI
+577 GMLPLIDKNGRI

-644 LRLMAHMSGDETMIG
+644 LRLMAHMSGDKAMID
-659 AFNEGE
+659 AFNGGE
-665 DFHRSTAAKLFGVP
+665 DFHRSTAARLFGVP
-679 FDEVTQDMRRSA
+679 FEEVTQDMRRSA

-709 DLGISVPQARVYMQN
+709 DLGISVYEARRYMQN
-724 YFATYPKV
+724 YFATYPGV
-732 KQFMNDCVAFAKENG
+732 KRFMDDCVAFAKENG

-787 DIIKAAMIEVKK
+787 DIIKAAMIEVDKK
-799 ELEKGGFKAKLIMQ
+799 LAEGGYKAKLIMQ
-813 VHDELIIDCPRE
+813 VHDELIVDCPLS
-825 EKEKVETLLKNC
+825 EKDNVEKLLKTC
-837 MQNVASLSV
+837 MQNVAELSV
-846 PLIADVGSGDNWLEA
+846 PLIADVGSGENWLEA

>member
-1 MRPPQIRKS
+1 
-10 QRLKDMQTLVLLD
+10 MQTLVLLD

-93 MPEELATQLEP
+93 MPEELACQLEP
-104 LKRLLRAMKVQIAEL
+104 LKRLLRAMKVQIAEI
-119 DGYEADDIL
+119 DGFEADDIL

-133 RTSCKT
+133 RSKCKT

-151 IGEKTTV
+151 IDEKTTV

-207 EGTATKLLAQ
+207 EGTATKLLAE
-217 YGTLDGVYAHI
+217 YGTLDNVYAHI

-260 IETVPEEQAFSQVY
+260 IETVPEDMTFTQTY
-274 DSSVK
+274 DSEVR

-285 EFGKIADRLNFSGG
+285 EFGKIADRLNFGQK
-299 EKAEIKEI
+299 ETKAETLAVKTQTADSEAALLDALAKIKE
-307 KQAERLEDD
+307 
-316 EALSKA
+316 
-322 LSKIKDSGIF
+322 SGLLAFDI
-332 ALDLSQRIFIG
+332 SQRIFVG
-343 GADSTYEVVISENL
+343 GYGVSYEVTISDNL
-357 LGEGIDY
+357 LGEGVDY
-364 NAFLR
+364 NAFIR
-369 AVKPLAE
+369 ALEPLIC
-376 DEDVRKILFDK
+376 DEDVRKLCFDK

-397 GITLK
+397 GVVMK
-402 GVSDDVML
+402 GVCDDVML

-424 SALAS
+424 SALAT
-429 AYGINGDDGA
+429 AYGVNTDDGA
-439 AALFALDDL
+439 AALVALDDI
-448 LDEEMREKEQEK
+448 LDSEMREKEQEK
-460 LYKELELPLVDVLYS
+460 LYKELELPLVDVLYF
-475 MEREGFRV
+475 MEKEGFKV

-496 AETEKLAAEITE
+496 SETEKLAAEITD

-541 YSTNVEVLEALRNEH
+541 YSTNVEVLESLRNEH

-577 GMIPLIDSNGRI
+577 GMLPLIDKNGRI

-644 LRLMAHMSGDETMIG
+644 LRLMAHMSGDKAMID
-659 AFNEGE
+659 AFNGGE
-665 DFHRSTAAKLFGVP
+665 DFHRSTAARLFGVP
-679 FDEVTQDMRRSA
+679 FEEVTQDMRRSA

-709 DLGISVPQARVYMQN
+709 DLGISVYEARRYMQN
-724 YFATYPKV
+724 YFATYPGV
-732 KQFMNDCVAFAKENG
+732 KRFMDDCVAFAKENG

-787 DIIKAAMIEVKK
+787 DIIKAAMIEVDKK
-799 ELEKGGFKAKLIMQ
+799 LAEGGYKAKLIMQ
-813 VHDELIIDCPRE
+813 VHDELIVDCPLS
-825 EKEKVETLLKNC
+825 EKDNVEKLLKTC
-837 MQNVASLSV
+837 MQNVAELSV
-846 PLIADVGSGDNWLEA
+846 PLIADVGSGENWLEA

>member
-1 MRPPQIRKS
+1 
-10 QRLKDMQTLVLLD
+10 MQTLVLLD

-82 MYEGYKATRKP
+82 IYEGYKATRKP
-93 MPEELATQLEP
+93 MPEELACQLEP
-104 LKRLLRAMKVQIAEL
+104 LKRLLRAMKVQIAEI
-119 DGYEADDIL
+119 DGFEADDIL

-133 RTSCKT
+133 RSKCKT

-151 IGEKTTV
+151 IDEKTTV

-207 EGTATKLLAQ
+207 EGTATKLLAE
-217 YGTLDGVYAHI
+217 YGTLDNVYAHI

-260 IETVPEEQAFSQVY
+260 IETVPEDMTFTQIY
-274 DSSVK
+274 DSEVR

-285 EFGKIADRLNFSGG
+285 EFGKIADRLNFGQK
-299 EKAEIKEI
+299 ETKAETLAVKTQTADSEAALLGALAKIKE
-307 KQAERLEDD
+307 
-316 EALSKA
+316 
-322 LSKIKDSGIF
+322 SGLLAFDI
-332 ALDLSQRIFIG
+332 SQRIFVG
-343 GADSTYEVVISENL
+343 GYGVSYEVTISDNL
-357 LGEGIDY
+357 LGEGVDY
-364 NAFLR
+364 NAFIR
-369 AVKPLAE
+369 ALEPLIC
-376 DEDVRKILFDK
+376 DEDVRKLCFDK

-397 GITLK
+397 GVVMK
-402 GVSDDVML
+402 GVCDDVML

-424 SALAS
+424 SALAT
-429 AYGINGDDGA
+429 AYGVNTDDGA
-439 AALFALDDL
+439 AALVALDDI
-448 LDEEMREKEQEK
+448 LDGEMREKEQEK
-460 LYKELELPLVDVLYS
+460 LYKELELPLVDVLYF
-475 MEREGFRV
+475 MEKEGFKV

-496 AETEKLAAEITE
+496 SETEKLAAEITD

-541 YSTNVEVLEALRNEH
+541 YSTNVEVLESLRNEH

-577 GMIPLIDSNGRI
+577 GMLPLIDKNGRI

-644 LRLMAHMSGDETMIG
+644 LRLMAHMSGDKAMID
-659 AFNEGE
+659 AFNGGE
-665 DFHRSTAAKLFGVP
+665 DFHRSTAARLFGVP
-679 FDEVTQDMRRSA
+679 FEEVTQDMRRSA

-709 DLGISVPQARVYMQN
+709 DLGISVYEARRYMQN
-724 YFATYPKV
+724 YFATYPGV
-732 KQFMNDCVAFAKENG
+732 KRFMDDCVAFAKENG

-787 DIIKAAMIEVKK
+787 DIIKAAMIEVDKK
-799 ELEKGGFKAKLIMQ
+799 LAEGGYKAKLIMQ
-813 VHDELIIDCPRE
+813 VHDELIVDCPLS
-825 EKEKVETLLKNC
+825 EKDNVEKLLKTC
-837 MQNVASLSV
+837 MQNVAELSV
-846 PLIADVGSGDNWLEA
+846 PLIADVGSGENWLEA

>member
-1 MRPPQIRKS
+1 
-10 QRLKDMQTLVLLD
+10 MQTLVLLD

-93 MPEELATQLEP
+93 MPEELACQLEP
-104 LKRLLRAMKVQIAEL
+104 LKRLLRAMKVQIAEI
-119 DGYEADDIL
+119 DGFEADDIL

-133 RTSCKT
+133 RSKCKT

-151 IGEKTTV
+151 IDEKTTV

-207 EGTATKLLAQ
+207 EGTATKLLAE
-217 YGTLDGVYAHI
+217 YGTLDNVYAHI

-260 IETVPEEQAFSQVY
+260 IETVPEDMTFTETY
-274 DSSVK
+274 DSEVR

-285 EFGKIADRLNFSGG
+285 EFGKIADRLNFGQK
-299 EKAEIKEI
+299 ETKAETLAVKTQTADSEAALLDALAKIKE
-307 KQAERLEDD
+307 
-316 EALSKA
+316 
-322 LSKIKDSGIF
+322 SGLLAFDI
-332 ALDLSQRIFIG
+332 SQRIFVG
-343 GADSTYEVVISENL
+343 GYGVSYEVAISDNL
-357 LGEGIDY
+357 LGEGVDY
-364 NAFLR
+364 NAFIR
-369 AVKPLAE
+369 ALEPLIC
-376 DEDVRKILFDK
+376 DEDVRKLCFDK

-397 GITLK
+397 GVVMK
-402 GVSDDVML
+402 GVCDDVML

-424 SALAS
+424 SALAT
-429 AYGINGDDGA
+429 AYGVNTDDGA
-439 AALFALDDL
+439 AALVALDDI
-448 LDEEMREKEQEK
+448 LDSEMREKEQEK
-460 LYKELELPLVDVLYS
+460 LYKELELPLVDVLYF
-475 MEREGFRV
+475 MEKEGFKV

-496 AETEKLAAEITE
+496 AETEKLAAEITD

-541 YSTNVEVLEALRNEH
+541 YSTNVEVLESLRNEH

-577 GMIPLIDSNGRI
+577 GMLPLIDKNGRI

-644 LRLMAHMSGDETMIG
+644 LRLMAHMSGDKAMID
-659 AFNEGE
+659 AFNGGE
-665 DFHRSTAAKLFGVP
+665 DFHRSTAARLFGVP
-679 FDEVTQDMRRSA
+679 FEEVTQDMRRSA

-709 DLGISVPQARVYMQN
+709 DLGISVYEARRYMQN
-724 YFATYPKV
+724 YFATYPGV
-732 KQFMNDCVAFAKENG
+732 KRFMDDCVAFAKENG

-787 DIIKAAMIEVKK
+787 DIIKAAMIEVDKK
-799 ELEKGGFKAKLIMQ
+799 LAEGGYKAKLIMQ
-813 VHDELIIDCPRE
+813 VHDELIVDCPLP
-825 EKEKVETLLKNC
+825 EKDNVEKLLKTC
-837 MQNVASLSV
+837 MQNVAELSV
-846 PLIADVGSGDNWLEA
+846 PLIADVGSGENWLEA

>member
-1 MRPPQIRKS
+1 
-10 QRLKDMQTLVLLD
+10 MQTLVLLD

-82 MYEGYKATRKP
+82 IYEGYKATRKP
-93 MPEELATQLEP
+93 MPEELACQLEP
-104 LKRLLRAMKVQIAEL
+104 LKRLLRAMKVQIAEI
-119 DGYEADDIL
+119 DGFEADDIL

-133 RTSCKT
+133 RSKCKT

-151 IGEKTTV
+151 IDEKTTV
-158 LMTKKGISEIV
+158 LLTKKGISEIV

-207 EGTATKLLAQ
+207 EGTATKLLAE
-217 YGTLDGVYAHI
+217 YGTLDNVYAHI

-260 IETVPEEQAFSQVY
+260 IETVPEDMTFTETY
-274 DSSVK
+274 DSEVR

-285 EFGKIADRLNFSGG
+285 EFGKIADRLNFGQK
-299 EKAEIKEI
+299 ETKAETLAAKTQTADSEAALLDALAKIKE
-307 KQAERLEDD
+307 
-316 EALSKA
+316 
-322 LSKIKDSGIF
+322 SGLLAFDI
-332 ALDLSQRIFIG
+332 SQRIFVG
-343 GADSTYEVVISENL
+343 GYGVSYEVTISDNL
-357 LGEGIDY
+357 LGEGVDY
-364 NAFLR
+364 NAFIR
-369 AVKPLAE
+369 ALEPLIC
-376 DEDVRKILFDK
+376 DEDVRKLCFDK

-397 GITLK
+397 GVVMK
-402 GVSDDVML
+402 GVCDDVML

-424 SALAS
+424 SALAT
-429 AYGINGDDGA
+429 AYGVNTDDGA
-439 AALFALDDL
+439 AALVALDDI
-448 LDEEMREKEQEK
+448 LDGEMREKEQEK
-460 LYKELELPLVDVLYS
+460 LYKELELPLVDVLYF
-475 MEREGFRV
+475 MEKEGFKV

-496 AETEKLAAEITE
+496 SETEKLAAEITD

-541 YSTNVEVLEALRNEH
+541 YSTNVEVLESLRNEH

-577 GMIPLIDSNGRI
+577 GMLPLIDKNGRI

-644 LRLMAHMSGDETMIG
+644 LRLMAHMSGDKAMID
-659 AFNEGE
+659 AFNGGE
-665 DFHRSTAAKLFGVP
+665 DFHRSTAARLFGVP
-679 FDEVTQDMRRSA
+679 FEEVTQDMRRSA

-709 DLGISVPQARVYMQN
+709 DLGISVYEARRYMQN
-724 YFATYPKV
+724 YFATYPGV
-732 KQFMNDCVAFAKENG
+732 KRFMDDCVAFAKENG

-787 DIIKAAMIEVKK
+787 DIIKAAMIEVDKK
-799 ELEKGGFKAKLIMQ
+799 LAEGGYKAKLIMQ
-813 VHDELIIDCPRE
+813 VHDELIVDCPLS
-825 EKEKVETLLKNC
+825 EKDNVEKLLKTC
-837 MQNVASLSV
+837 MQNVAELSV
-846 PLIADVGSGDNWLEA
+846 PLIADVGSGENWLEA

>member
-1 MRPPQIRKS
+1 
-10 QRLKDMQTLVLLD
+10 MQTLVLLD

-82 MYEGYKATRKP
+82 MYEGYKAARKP
-93 MPEELATQLEP
+93 MPEELACQLEP
-104 LKRLLRAMKVQIAEL
+104 LKRLLRAMKVQIAEI
-119 DGYEADDIL
+119 DGFEADDIL

-133 RTSCKT
+133 RSKCKT

-151 IGEKTTV
+151 IDEKTTV

-207 EGTATKLLAQ
+207 EGTATKLLAE
-217 YGTLDGVYAHI
+217 YGTLDNVYAHI

-260 IETVPEEQAFSQVY
+260 IETVPEDMPFTQTY
-274 DSSVK
+274 DSEVR

-285 EFGKIADRLNFSGG
+285 EFGKIADRLNFGQK
-299 EKAEIKEI
+299 ETKAETPAVKTQTADSEAALLDALAKIKE
-307 KQAERLEDD
+307 
-316 EALSKA
+316 
-322 LSKIKDSGIF
+322 SGLLAFDI
-332 ALDLSQRIFIG
+332 SQRIFVG
-343 GADSTYEVVISENL
+343 GYGVSYEVAISDNL
-357 LGEGIDY
+357 LGEGVDY
-364 NAFLR
+364 NAFIR
-369 AVKPLAE
+369 ALEPLIC
-376 DEDVRKILFDK
+376 DEDVRKLCFDK

-397 GITLK
+397 GVVMK
-402 GVSDDVML
+402 GVCDDVML

-424 SALAS
+424 SALAT
-429 AYGINGDDGA
+429 AYGVNTDDGA
-439 AALFALDDL
+439 AALVALDDI
-448 LDEEMREKEQEK
+448 LDSEMREKEQEK
-460 LYKELELPLVDVLYS
+460 LYKELELPLVDVLYF
-475 MEREGFRV
+475 MEKEGFKV

-496 AETEKLAAEITE
+496 SETEKLAAEITD

-541 YSTNVEVLEALRNEH
+541 YSTDVEVLESLRNEH

-577 GMIPLIDSNGRI
+577 GMLPLIDKNGRI

-644 LRLMAHMSGDETMIG
+644 LRLMAHMSGDKAMID
-659 AFNEGE
+659 AFNGGE
-665 DFHRSTAAKLFGVP
+665 DFHRSTAARLFGVP
-679 FDEVTQDMRRSA
+679 FEEVTQDMRRSA

-709 DLGISVPQARVYMQN
+709 DLGISVYEARRYMQN
-724 YFATYPKV
+724 YFATYPGV
-732 KQFMNDCVAFAKENG
+732 KRFMDDCVAFAKENG

-787 DIIKAAMIEVKK
+787 DIIKAAMIEVDKK
-799 ELEKGGFKAKLIMQ
+799 LAEGGYKAKLIMQ
-813 VHDELIIDCPRE
+813 VHDELIVDCPLS
-825 EKEKVETLLKNC
+825 EKDNVEKLLKTC
-837 MQNVASLSV
+837 MQNVAELSV
-846 PLIADVGSGDNWLEA
+846 PLIADVGSGENWLEA